1 MRLDA
6 RKLNIIS
13 LVSSLQDEAVLS
25 QLENLQSQ
33 KEDWWNLIGSE
44 EKAEIEEG
52 LAQADRGETKT
63 TEEVLSKNKP
73 WL

>member
-13 LVSSLQDEAVLS
+13 WVSSLQDEAVLS
-25 QLENLQSQ
+25 QLEKLQSQ

-63 TEEVLSKNKP
+63 TEEVLSKYKP